1 MAGLGI
7 SFPDVPLSSLDIGLL
22 TGILRFIL
30 SVTWRV
36 AFNDLSYSSMSD
48 KCCYGFRSLAMYK
61 VNQ

>member
-7 SFPDVPLSSLDIGLL
+7 SFSDISLSSLGIGLL

-30 SVTWRV
+30 SVTWQV

-48 KCCYGFRSLAMYK
+48 ECYNGFWSLAMNTK
-61 VNQ
+61 KQ